1 MQAIPIPKS
10 KTLFGPLDPFYMGRF
25 EGKKTYMLR
34 TDIYFW
40 AFMLQDFLV
49 LKDTEEDVPLV
60 INTWKLPLQIF
71 I

>member
-1 MQAIPIPKS
+1 
-10 KTLFGPLDPFYMGRF
+10 MGRF